1 MIRLPCPIPYRC
13 FLFIAF
19 AFALPQPTDAGEYR
33 PPVVDERAFD
43 FEALALME
51 VEREKLA
58 TNLAGFAVNSLEKRA
73 GERQWENARK
83 FIGLALQ
90 LHARNRGALIA
101 NAQLSRGVQP
111 KPVPTDYKPKVLAEL
126 LRARAASLVT
136 AGGDPNIALAGYFLF
151 AAVEMDPENEDAVY
165 EFELYRI
172 DHGEPDWTIVTDAV
186 KK

>member
-1 MIRLPCPIPYRC
+1 MFRFPH
-13 FLFIAF
+13 FISHRSIGLVLAF
-19 AFALPQPTDAGEYR
+19 SGLQGSVAGEYR

-43 FEALALME
+43 YADLALME

-101 NAQLSRGVQP
+101 NAQLARGVQP
-111 KPVPTDYKPKVLAEL
+111 KPVATDYQPAVLAEL
-126 LRARAASLVT
+126 LRARAATLIA
-136 AGGDPNIALAGYFLF
+136 AGGDPNLRLAGYFLF
-151 AAVEMDPENEDAVY
+151 AAVEMDPENEDAVF

-172 DHGEPDWTIVTDAV
+172 DHGEPEWSAVTDAE